1 MLTSIGEFEV
11 KSELGHGGMGTVYLA
26 YDPRVGRDV
35 AIKVLSNEGD
45 GDLLARFRSEAGT
58 TAKLTHKNIVTIY
71 AFGEQDGMPYIVMEL
86 LQGENLGEVISKRR
100 PLTLLEKV
108 RILHQVAEGLSF
120 AHQKNVI
127 HRDIKP
133 RNIMLLPDG
142 TAKVMDFGIARV
154 TGSDS
159 TRRTQKGYL
168 LGTIAYMAPEQF
180 TRGMDADQLVDIF
193 AYGDVAYELITG
205 EHPFGEGEAGALIS
219 RITATEP
226 RAIRELAP
234 DCPELLASI
243 IQQLLAKDR
252 DLRYQSLRDL
262 VLDMEPVLFQLRHDR
277 AAQILAEAHPLVE
290 QGQVDAALAKVK
302 EAVELDPMNR
312 EADQLKK
319 QLQEDLR
326 RKAVRGK
333 VTAMVADAERKVAQ
347 RSFSEAILVLESALQ
362 LDKTDTIQ
370 ARLEEVRREQEKVK
384 RAVQL
389 LGEARRQENLGTAVA
404 KAAEALEIDPHNTQ
418 APHVLKRLRE
428 ELDKRARRLREAL
441 QAASACAAK
450 QVFDEAFRIL
460 DKVAEE
466 QGELPEIAE
475 ERGRVQAVQA
485 EFKLRQRWRS
495 FDEGVVSAR
504 AAMNGGNLAQAR
516 AVIESLATG
525 YADLPHA
532 AAERTKQLA
541 EDLARRER
549 ETEIARIA
557 QEADDL
563 SRQEQF
569 EAGHAKLD
577 AALARYPGDPALQAA
592 LEKLLQAKAARER
605 ADAIAVG
612 AANISRLHREGAL
625 EPALQ
630 AAKAAAGEY
639 PEYKEFQDLV
649 TEIAAELQERQRRA
663 RIDEAA
669 RRATALLESDPSQ
682 AGELLQ
688 STLAEVGPEAYLE
701 SLLTAAQRAAGRRQ
715 EQQVVNQ
722 ILAQVQK
729 LRASQ
734 KWREALD
741 ELDRAIE
748 QYPRRSELRL
758 SASEVRA
765 ELDRIA
771 RAEKLRATNQAI
783 QEALAG
789 GDLHKCGTLIDE
801 ARKEFRG
808 EAGIEQLAAELA
820 RAQRSQRL
828 TALTASVR
836 QSLSRDDVEG
846 AARQLA
852 GSSDQLAATPEWN
865 ALKTETDERR
875 LYLSALEKAGQL
887 AGQSRF
893 GEAEQLL
900 AAYVKAGHKRAGQMQ
915 RTIVEQR
922 VRAEEE
928 ARERERKEAEAR
940 ELERKEQE
948 RKTAEAREL
957 ERKEQERKAAEAL
970 ALERKEQERKAAEAR
985 ERERKEKERKA
996 AEALALERKE
1006 QERKAAEA
1014 LALERKEQDRKAA
1027 EALALERKEQER
1039 KAAEARERERKEQER
1054 KAAEA
1059 RELQRKERERKA
1071 AEARLEQER
1080 RERERRERQERE
1092 AEDLDVTLPMTV
1104 DQGETIA
1111 IPVPSAPP
1119 AAKAEPPTATV
1130 AASAALRQP
1139 EPEPVEPTRQTV
1151 APTFGARTVT
1161 EAPPIYRRP
1170 VVIVPVAL
1178 AVLALGYFIVRPKPV
1193 PSGPTPAATTAPATA
1208 EPAPAPPVTPAPVKA
1223 VVDKKILPMNKEF
1236 PAWQVDTPQPSP
1248 LLIPI
1253 PEEQL
1258 RLIHPHWQKAN
1269 DERWFHFKTVS
1280 GGLSLSVTTTGMTV
1294 GNNSANLVLDLPD
1307 GDYHQV
1313 VVSITVERGLEYKQQ
1328 RDSIRWQGSLSP
1340 KETLTIQ
1347 GTTCSQGNLVA
1358 GELPDKP
1365 FKAEAAK
1372 LKQESGLT
1380 VEAPPSAQ
1388 NRYTLR
1394 LRNSGSATLTSFTL
1408 FYRAAK

>member
-11 KSELGHGGMGTVYLA
+11 KGELGHGGMGTVYLA
-26 YDPRVGRDV
+26 HDPRVGRDV
-35 AIKVLSNEGD
+35 AIKVLTNEGD

-86 LQGENLGEVISKRR
+86 LQGENLGEVIGKRR

-277 AAQILAEAHPLVE
+277 AAQILAEAQPLVA

-319 QLQEDLR
+319 QLQEEFR

-475 ERGRVQAVQA
+475 ERGRVQAAQA

-495 FDEGVVSAR
+495 FDEAVVSAR
-504 AAMNGGNLAQAR
+504 AAMKGGNLAQAR

-525 YADLPHA
+525 YADLPRA

-549 ETEIARIA
+549 EAEIARIA

-563 SRQEQF
+563 ARQEQF

-605 ADAIAVG
+605 ADAIAVA

-639 PEYKEFQDLV
+639 PDHKEFQDLV

-682 AGELLQ
+682 AGELLKN
-688 STLAEVGPEAYLE
+688 TLAEVGPEAYLE

-734 KWREALD
+734 QWRDALD
-741 ELDRAIE
+741 ELERAIE

-771 RAEKLRATNQAI
+771 RTEKLRTTTQAI

-789 GDLHKCGTLIDE
+789 GDLHKCGALIDD

-808 EAGIEQLAAELA
+808 ESGIEQLAAELA
-820 RAQRSQRL
+820 RAQRAQGL
-828 TALTASVR
+828 AALTASVR

-875 LYLSALEKAGQL
+875 LYLSALETARQL

-893 GEAEQLL
+893 SEAEQLL
-900 AAYVKAGHKRAGQMQ
+900 APYVKAGHKRAGQMQ

-948 RKTAEAREL
+948 RKAAEARELERKEEERKAAEAREL
-957 ERKEQERKAAEAL
+957 ERKEQERKAAEA
-970 ALERKEQERKAAEAR
+970 R
-985 ERERKEKERKA
+985 ER
-996 AEALALERKE
+996 
-1006 QERKAAEA
+1006 
-1014 LALERKEQDRKAA
+1014 
-1027 EALALERKEQER
+1027 ERKEQER

-1071 AEARLEQER
+1071 AEARQEQER

-1092 AEDLDVTLPMTV
+1092 AEDLDATRPITV
-1104 DQGETIA
+1104 GQGETVA
-1111 IPVPSAPP
+1111 MPVPSPPLPAKVAPP
-1119 AAKAEPPTATV
+1119 SPTA
-1130 AASAALRQP
+1130 APIPAPRQP

-1151 APTFGARTVT
+1151 APTFGTRQVT

-1170 VVIVPVAL
+1170 VVMVPAAL
-1178 AVLALGYFIVRPKPV
+1178 AVLVLGYFVLRPKPV
-1193 PSGPTPAATTAPATA
+1193 PSSPAPTPVTTTAPAPA
-1208 EPAPAPPVTPAPVKA
+1208 EPAPAPPVTPAPVTKKVA
-1223 VVDKKILPMNKEF
+1223 VDKTILPERVDF
-1236 PAWQVDTPQPSP
+1236 GSWQAGSAPPSP
-1248 LLIPI
+1248 KLVEIPQ
-1253 PEEQL
+1253 EQL
-1258 RLIHPHWQKAN
+1258 RLIQPHWQEPKQK
-1269 DERWFHFKTVS
+1269 WFQFKKEN
-1280 GGLSLSVTTTGMTV
+1280 GGLRISVTKTGLTPGSNRAV
-1294 GNNSANLVLDLPD
+1294 LNLDLPD
-1307 GDYHQV
+1307 GDSFAV
-1313 VVSITVERGLEYKQQ
+1313 AVSINVPTATDLFSKQT
-1328 RDSIRWQGSLSP
+1328 DLIRWRGSLNPGDS
-1340 KETLTIQ
+1340 LTIE
-1347 GTTCSQGNLVA
+1347 GTTCSQGILAA
-1358 GELPDKP
+1358 GMLPAKRFKP
-1365 FKAEAAK
+1365 DAEK
-1372 LKQESGLT
+1372 LKKDYGLT
-1380 VEAPPSAQ
+1380 VEVLPTPQ
-1388 NRYTLR
+1388 NHYKLQLRY
-1394 LRNSGSATLTSFTL
+1394 SGSAPLDSFML
-1408 FYRAAK
+1408 FYNAAK